1 MCRTSET
8 GGKPDECAPKGGS
21 DVIETVGDTM
31 ARKMNIEARDDL
43 YFGGL
48 FATMAL
54 ETLERPKPAFGRKPK
69 SRKARLTVEV
79 EALSTTTAFSSP
91 TLGTPSVGAK
101 PSAIIATDGQPGFT
115 TRQFDLLSL
124 AMSTPVVVC
133 RDIENVATPLTV
145 QTEAPQAP
153 VHKTD
158 ALDKNRPYTDDDD
171 KMIARMLAEGTS
183 LYDIADVLG
192 RSRSSIQRRKAILEA
207 PSGKGQEKAGEVKP
221 KAASVRGASYLG
233 LGQMVS
239 DREMAALYAGARYPQ
254 RSIPAGRLIV
264 SSMSYGSS
272 TPLVASQIGEL
283 VAANTKPKAKTQRRK
298 VDDIAIAA

>member
-133 RDIENVATPLTV
+133 RDIEIVASPLTV

-153 VHKTD
+153 VHQTD

-192 RSRSSIQRRKAILEA
+192 RSRSSIQHRKAIL
-207 PSGKGQEKAGEVKP
+207 KAGEVKP

-239 DREMAALYAGARYPQ
+239 DREMATLYAGARYPQ